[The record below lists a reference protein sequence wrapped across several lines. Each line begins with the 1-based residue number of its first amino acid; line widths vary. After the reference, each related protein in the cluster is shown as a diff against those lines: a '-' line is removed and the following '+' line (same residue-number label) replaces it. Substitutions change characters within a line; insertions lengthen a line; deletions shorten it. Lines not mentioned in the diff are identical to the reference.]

1 MTVTVTHATLADGT
15 FSATGALAWD
25 ATHSFSG
32 TLLIAN
38 GGTNSTATPTAGAV
52 PYGNGTSYNFTLA
65 GTTGQV
71 LTSAGAG
78 APTWATPTM
87 GTVTSVTGTAPVVSS
102 GGATPAISMAAATTS
117 VNGYLTS
124 TDWTT
129 FNNKGSG
136 SVTSVAQS
144 FTGGLISVSG
154 SPVTTTGTLALTVA
168 GTSGGI
174 PYFSGA
180 TTWATSAAL
189 TASALVIGGGAGSAP
204 ATTTTGTGVVT
215 ALGVNVGSA
224 GAFVTFNGAL
234 GTPSSGTLTSATGL
248 PLTTGVTGNLP
259 VTNLNSGTSASASTF
274 WRGDAT
280 WATPPDVDTGIT
292 QLTGGVTAG
301 PGSGS
306 QVATV
311 VTNANLTGPITSVGN
326 ATLITAGAI
335 VNADINASA
344 AIVDTKLA
352 TISTALKVS
361 NSATTAVSANTAS
374 AIVARD
380 ASGNFTAG
388 TITAALTGTA
398 SGNLV
403 SGGALGTPSSGT
415 LTNTTGLPLTTGV
428 TGNLPVTN
436 LNSGTSASA
445 STFWRGDGT
454 WATPAG
460 SGTVTSV
467 TSANADA
474 TVATTT
480 TTPVITLVQTPALR
494 SATTTVN
501 VSSATAPSTGQVL
514 TATSSTAATWQ
525 TAAGGATLNG
535 ITAATA
541 NQAGIANANYNIRW
555 NWAKTADATSAF
567 EHGESA
573 AATGGTSTSG
583 VPNQVGLKLSTLAA
597 STMSPLS
604 VYSRGAHVFSV
615 SPDTA
620 QILAANGT
628 AAAPTYSFAGST
640 TTGIYRSAA
649 DTITFAEAGN
659 QRARVSSSGITGLFA
674 VTTETGAFPFPFPS
688 INAVI
693 SAASGSTSI
702 SAFRA
707 VFANAANPDVGMFS
721 GLRSRGTVSTPTVI
735 TTGDDL
741 LTMSGYGYV
750 GATNTFQEACRIT
763 FDSTGTIS
771 DSATG
776 IGGIMRFL
784 TATVGAEPVQGGSIQ
799 NGSFVSVGYTVATL
813 PAGVTGAIVHV
824 TDQLTA
830 VNAKGAAPT
839 GGGAVV
845 CAQFYNGAAWV
856 GI

>member
-78 APTWATPTM
+78 APTWATPGA
-87 GTVTSVTGTAPVVSS
+87 GT
-102 GGATPAISMAAATTS
+102 
-117 VNGYLTS
+117 
-124 TDWTT
+124 
-129 FNNKGSG
+129 
-136 SVTSVAQS
+136 VTSVAQS

-274 WRGDAT
+274 WRGD
-280 WATPPDVDTGIT
+280 
-292 QLTGGVTAG
+292 
-301 PGSGS
+301 
-306 QVATV
+306 
-311 VTNANLTGPITSVGN
+311 
-326 ATLITAGAI
+326 
-335 VNADINASA
+335 
-344 AIVDTKLA
+344 
-352 TISTALKVS
+352 
-361 NSATTAVSANTAS
+361 
-374 AIVARD
+374 
-380 ASGNFTAG
+380 
-388 TITAALTGTA
+388 
-398 SGNLV
+398 
-403 SGGALGTPSSGT
+403 
-415 LTNTTGLPLTTGV
+415 
-428 TGNLPVTN
+428 
-436 LNSGTSASA
+436 
-445 STFWRGDGT
+445 GT

-494 SATTTVN
+494 SATTTVD
-501 VSSATAPSTGQVL
+501 VSASTAPTVGQVL

-525 TAAGGATLNG
+525 TAAGGGATLNG
-535 ITAATA
+535 ITAATGA
-541 NQAGIANANYNIRW
+541 VTIASGNNTGIVW
-555 NWAKTADATSAF
+555 NWANSSNTTVAF
-567 EHGESA
+567 SLGETT
-573 AATGGTSTSG
+573 AATNGTSTSG
-583 VPNQVGLKLSTLAA
+583 VPDQVLLRLGTVAA

-604 VYSRGAHVFSV
+604 VYSRAAHVFSV
-615 SPDTA
+615 SPTSA
-620 QILAANGT
+620 QILAASGT
-628 AAAPTYSFAGST
+628 AAAPAYSFADSTGMGMRRSSNALLQLAVAGSVILNIT
-640 TTGIYRSAA
+640 NSYIYPSGNKAFLIDGTSDAPQLVDGSSA
-649 DTITFAEAGN
+649 N
-659 QRARVSSSGITGLFA
+659 SGLFMSGGGYVGFA
-674 VTTETGAFPFPFPS
+674 VSAIENSRFIAGAFQSSFGS
-688 INAVI
+688 ASAVSYAINSLKA
-693 SAASGSTSI
+693 
-702 SAFRA
+702 
-707 VFANAANPDVGMFS
+707 
-721 GLRSRGTVSTPTVI
+721 RGTVASPTVI

-741 LTMSGYGYV
+741 LTISGYGYV
-750 GATNTFQEACRIT
+750 GATNTYQEACRIT

-813 PAGVTGAIVHV
+813 PVGVTGAIVHV